1 MSRLSE
7 ITVQVQAQEFLAK
20 RYRKK
25 ARKGKMFSQLEV
37 RTKKHYGGKRADGLL
52 AFKHWL
58 LGTYVVSM
66 EAKSSKTLPAI
77 RPKRDV
83 WLLVWNSFRA
93 GMIISILTGAFF
105 AIFKIDDGLIQV
117 LLPLNVLGVGALTY
131 GFITKDHFSH
141 KTVSVVKQ
149 IGHYPANE
157 QWLAFSQ
164 DSLNSISFEKTK
176 SLRTICKYRGIGI
189 LIVKPRGKVEIFLNA
204 KYKSKWFGHFLKYYS
219 VEQEIKK
226 QIA

>member
-7 ITVQVQAQEFLAK
+7 VTVQVHAQEFLEK
-20 RYRKK
+20 RFRKK
-25 ARKGKMFSQLEV
+25 ARKGKLFSQLEV
-37 RTKKHYGGKRADGLL
+37 RTKKDYGNKRADGLL

-77 RPKRDV
+77 KPKRDV
-83 WLLVWNSFRA
+83 WLLVWNSFKA
-93 GMIISILTGAFF
+93 GLLISILTGAFF
-105 AIFKIDDGLIQV
+105 AFFKLDDGLLQI
-117 LLPLNVLGVGALTY
+117 LLPINVLGIGALTY
-131 GFITKDHFSH
+131 GFLTKDHFSH

-149 IGHYPANE
+149 IGQYPANE

-164 DSLNSISFEKTK
+164 DSLNAISLDKTK

-189 LIVKPRGKVEIFLNA
+189 LVVKPRGKVEIFLKA

-219 VEQEIKK
+219 VEKEIRK